1 MNSVHPLR
9 DVFHVE
15 QLQRS
20 APYSLEA
27 KLAQTGTISYREAVR
42 RFCKRRRSLVAGRPR
57 SAFVLDEASTYR
69 YGDGQIAYL
78 HDAIIHFRDI
88 RSGKG
93 SKLHV
98 DDLFN
103 LIPPADRRR
112 LDVLAVKDFV
122 LVMGVATIRWIG
134 PFKDIVKRYVSFQ
147 YIFSSF

>member
-27 KLAQTGTISYREAVR
+27 KLAQNGTISYREAVR

-78 HDAIIHFRDI
+78 HDSIIHFRDL
-88 RSGKG
+88 RSGQG

-112 LDVLAVKDFV
+112 LDLLAVQDFV
-122 LVMGVATIRWIG
+122 LVMGVASIKGIG
-134 PFKDIVKRYVSFQ
+134 LFNDIVKRYVKFQ
-147 YIFSSF
+147 PLWKC